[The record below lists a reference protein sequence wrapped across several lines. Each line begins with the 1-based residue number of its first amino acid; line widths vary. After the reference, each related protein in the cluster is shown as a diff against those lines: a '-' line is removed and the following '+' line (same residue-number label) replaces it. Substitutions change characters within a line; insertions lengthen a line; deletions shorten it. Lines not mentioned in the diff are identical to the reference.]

1 MNLNF
6 TKINWVWRIVLNIK
20 TKIMNCLEENMRK
33 YLPNFEGRHKYS
45 HNTKTLS
52 IKKKNKINW
61 AASNENLLLIKICH

>member
-1 MNLNF
+1 
-6 TKINWVWRIVLNIK
+6 
-20 TKIMNCLEENMRK
+20 MNCLEENMRK